1 MPTQTFFNL
10 PEEKRER
17 ITEAAMSEFSA
28 YPFAQA
34 SIARI
39 IEQAGI
45 PRGSFYQYFK
55 NLKDLYK
62 YIFNLA
68 VEKKLQYFEDRIP
81 NLHGEGFDFFQILH
95 RLFMVGIE
103 FAQEHPE
110 LLALGDRFIKDNNQ
124 KLREEVLAEQNPKS
138 LDFYGEMLRKGY
150 ELGQLDP
157 TTDFTA
163 ALLMM
168 QALNKALLDAYLTLS
183 QNSQGSILEDSRY
196 LDLIDKFLYLFAHGL
211 EKRVVSNE

>member
-1 MPTQTFFNL
+1 MPNQTFFNL

-17 ITEAAMSEFSA
+17 ITEAAIREFSA
-28 YPFAQA
+28 YPFAQV

-62 YIFNLA
+62 YIFKLA
-68 VEKKLQYFEDRIP
+68 IEKKLRYFEDKIP
-81 NLHGEGFDFFQILH
+81 ELHGDSFDFFKTL
-95 RLFMVGIE
+95 RKLFVVGIE

-110 LLALGDRFIKDNNQ
+110 LLALGDRFIKDINLQ
-124 KLREEVLAEQNPKS
+124 LREEVLAEQNSKS
-138 LDFYGEMLRKGY
+138 LNIYGEMLRKGY

-157 TTDFTA
+157 AMDFTA

-168 QALNKALLDAYLTLS
+168 QALNIAFTDAYLSLS
-183 QNSQGSILEDSRY
+183 LNSQGSILEDSRY
-196 LDLIDKFLYLFAHGL
+196 QDLIDKMLYLLAHGL
-211 EKRVVSNE
+211 EKRVISNE